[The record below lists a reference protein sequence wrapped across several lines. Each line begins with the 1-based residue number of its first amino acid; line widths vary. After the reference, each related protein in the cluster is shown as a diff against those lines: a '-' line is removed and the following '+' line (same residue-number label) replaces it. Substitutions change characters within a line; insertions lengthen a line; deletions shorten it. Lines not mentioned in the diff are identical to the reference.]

1 MLKLY
6 FGIQDNETGN
16 NQTDTKFLNKV
27 VTEMNQLKYIF
38 DFCEK
43 MLKLYFENI
52 G

>member
-1 MLKLY
+1 MNQLKY
-6 FGIQDNETGN
+6 IFDFFEKKNVK
-16 NQTDTKFLNKV
+16 TKFLNKV